1 MSQFSI
7 DCDTEVL
14 KNGET
19 FGAFSIGC
27 FCEEAV
33 AAYFE
38 KSGIDLVSTVNN
50 LEPGEAEKIARDL
63 AFYDNYIYNVIGDS
77 RDYEFDVF
85 VKEQKY
91 YVEDIEFAEQFETV
105 FVEYRVILGHHKFKF
120 DERREL
126 VSYTCLSVAES

>member
-1 MSQFSI
+1 MNHFSI
-7 DCDTEVL
+7 DCDIEVL
-14 KNGET
+14 KNGEI

-27 FCEEAV
+27 FCEESV

-38 KSGIDLVSTVNN
+38 KSGIELASTVNH
-50 LEPGEAEKIARDL
+50 LGRAEAEKIARDL
-63 AFYDNYIYNVIGDS
+63 AFYDNYIYNVIGDA

-85 VKEQKY
+85 VQEQKD

-105 FVEYRVILGHHKFKF
+105 FVGYKVILGRHNFKF

-126 VSYTCLSVAES
+126 VSYTGL